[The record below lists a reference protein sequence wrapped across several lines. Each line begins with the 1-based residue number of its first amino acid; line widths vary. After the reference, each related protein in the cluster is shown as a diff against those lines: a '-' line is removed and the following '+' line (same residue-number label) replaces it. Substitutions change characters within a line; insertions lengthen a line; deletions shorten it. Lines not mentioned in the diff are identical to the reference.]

1 MNKTIKVIAISLL
14 IIIVLFVL
22 LLILKNKYNNYKNY
36 NIGNN
41 IINKN
46 LDEKEKYILGI
57 NSYDAI
63 IEATINSNKN
73 TNKYLIKQ
81 EVNND
86 EIRQE
91 VLEPENVKG
100 LKISYENNTLTVYNS
115 KIELKKI
122 YENYPY
128 VTDNVLFFSD
138 FIEQYKNL
146 KEKGLTSIEE
156 TEGNIIL
163 NIYNKT
169 HNQIEQQLFVR
180 SIDGKP
186 DHIIRKNNNNKIM
199 VYILYKEI
207 NIK

>member
-14 IIIVLFVL
+14 IIIVLFAL